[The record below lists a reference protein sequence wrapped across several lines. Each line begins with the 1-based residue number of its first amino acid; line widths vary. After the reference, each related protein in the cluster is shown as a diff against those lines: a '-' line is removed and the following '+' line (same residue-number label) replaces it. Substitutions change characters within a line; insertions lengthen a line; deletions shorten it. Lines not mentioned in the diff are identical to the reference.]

1 MNTTVDLA
9 AQKALAIVIP
19 AHRITYLEQ
28 TLASLAAQTDRRFTV
43 YVGDDAS
50 PDDLGALCYAYSEKL
65 QLHYQRFQTNL
76 GRHDLVGQWSR
87 CVRWCVEPWV
97 WLLGDDDL
105 LEPGC
110 VAAFHAAF
118 QVHPDI
124 ELFHFNVRRIDA
136 QGHVLCDEPSFPPI
150 LSSREF
156 VRGRCLDRLS
166 SYAPEY
172 VFRRA
177 TFDTMG
183 GFETFPLAW
192 CTDDATWAKL
202 AMSRGIHTISG
213 PRVRWRLSGANLSS
227 PNPAT
232 RASKVEAALRYVEWL
247 SYRCAAWPK
256 GPADPSDEEL
266 RDLACHWFFMHVL
279 YLRSGL
285 GAIDAWRT
293 SRRLVRAGVVRALPL
308 ALVRCA
314 RLNWRLRASM

>member
-1 MNTTVDLA
+1 MNFADRVS
-9 AQKALAIVIP
+9 LAIVIP
-19 AHRITYLEQ
+19 AFRARYLGEM
-28 TLASLAAQTDRRFTV
+28 LFSLSTQSDGDFTV
-43 YVGDDAS
+43 YVGDDGS
-50 PDDLGALCYAYSEKL
+50 DDDLASICGEFR
-65 QLHYQRFQTNL
+65 QRLDLRYHRFEANL
-76 GRHDLVGQWSR
+76 GGRDLSAQWMR
-87 CVRWCVEPWV
+87 CIALTFEEWV
-97 WLLGDDDL
+97 WMPGDDDV
-105 LEPGC
+105 LEDGC
-110 VAAFHAAF
+110 VAAFRAA
-118 QVHPDI
+118 QQIRPDVDV
-124 ELFHFNVRRIDA
+124 FHFGVRRIDA
-136 QGHVLCDEPSFPPI
+136 QGYVLCDEPSFPPV

-177 TFDTMG
+177 AFDTMG

-202 AMSRGIHTISG
+202 ATSRGIHTISG